1 MSASFAEV
9 MRAPYCQG
17 ILGRSPAAL
26 GIKYK
31 PMDFAGLVP
40 GTETS
45 GSILSTGSTWVAFAT
60 PGACGIKLLLSN
72 TAATGNFASL
82 RIRARSD
89 IATPTWN
96 QNTIAADLSASAGI
110 IDYGE
115 LIGLSSYAQDNGYA
129 QTRGDHWTTAIKA
142 CTICTAASAGTRFG
156 LVVSDYSTTKAAT
169 KHYLARF
176 DKPSGACGIDGIFS
190 MGNCD
195 QFTYLFNFEVSGGY
209 LTDTDTKLQVMTP
222 AGAKYIALT

>member
-1 MSASFAEV
+1 MSNAFIGATRQATDLNFGDLSTF
-9 MRAPYCQG
+9 
-17 ILGRSPAAL
+17 
-26 GIKYK
+26 
-31 PMDFAGLVP
+31 VP
-40 GTETS
+40 GNGTA
-45 GSILSTGSTWVAFAT
+45 GDIMSTGTTWVPFAT

-72 TAATGNFASL
+72 IAATGNFASL

-96 QNTIAADLSASAGI
+96 QNTLALDLAASAGI

-115 LIGLSSYAQDNGYA
+115 LVGLSSYAQDNGYA
-129 QTRGDHWTTAIKA
+129 QTRVDHWATAIKA
-142 CTICTAASAGTRFG
+142 CMLCTAASTGSRFA
-156 LVVSDYSTTKAAT
+156 LVVSDYSSTKAAT

-176 DKPSGACGIDGIFS
+176 DKPSGACAIDGVFA

-195 QFTYLFNFEVSGGY
+195 QFSYLFKFEVAGGY
-209 LTDTDTKLQVMTP
+209 LTDTSTRLQVMTP